1 MDEDAARTRLLDAAE
16 DLFYARGIQSVGMD
30 AIRNASGVSLKQLY
44 RLFPAKEQLV
54 EAYLERRDVSWR
66 GRLADYVE
74 CRHDPQQRLLAVFDW
89 LRTWFSEPGYRG
101 CAWIN
106 GYGELGSASSAVA
119 GQARRHKEAF
129 RAYLQGLGAAA
140 GLPESLADQLYLLA
154 EGAIVTAAIFGTA
167 EPAARA
173 RAAAADLL
181 AAAQSARALASH
193 RDDTSRLTPG

>member
-30 AIRNASGVSLKQLY
+30 TIRDASGVSLKQLY
-44 RLFPAKEQLV
+44 KLFPAKEQLV
-54 EAYLERRDVSWR
+54 EAYLERRDLSWR
-66 GRLADYVE
+66 GRLADYAGR
-74 CRHDPQQRLLAVFDW
+74 RHDPKQQLLAVFDW
-89 LRTWFSEPGYRG
+89 LETWFSEPGFRG

-106 GYGELGSASSAVA
+106 SYGELGSASPAVA

-129 RAYLQGLGAAA
+129 RAYLHGLVAAA
-140 GLPESLADQLYLLA
+140 GLPESVTDHVYLLA
-154 EGAIVTAAIFGTA
+154 EGAMVTAAIFGTA

-181 AAAQSARALASH
+181 AAA
-193 RDDTSRLTPG
+193 